1 MAEAKTQGKFAG
13 LNEALA
19 ELKLSLIPPYD
30 DDDDWGVYSGVGI
43 ISVFSSL
50 NDVYSAI
57 ALITFL
63 KNKEELIAIK
73 KGSLKHS
80 DCVSTLPIKDVS
92 ETIKL
97 ALNEEEDSLNKRVI
111 ANTFYWLDSHGDV
124 HVKGTFTKSIKE
136 NVGKIFHFD
145 NHNHSFAAK
154 VGNVKS
160 VKEVSIKW
168 HDLGIDKE
176 GKTICVIGESELIED
191 YNCQVFDAYKNNE
204 ITQHSVGMIYVKMD
218 LAVNNPTETE
228 YYKNWND
235 IYPLLG
241 NQEDADSRGYFWVIR
256 EAKLKE
262 YSCVLWDG
270 SNSLT
275 PTLENKTEAV
285 DDTAEK
291 EEAEKS
297 LRKEQEKLLKELLNK
312 F

>member
-1 MAEAKTQGKFAG
+1 MTIHE
-13 LNEALA
+13 
-19 ELKLSLIPPYD
+19 
-30 DDDDWGVYSGVGI
+30 I
-43 ISVFSSL
+43 I
-50 NDVYSAI
+50 
-57 ALITFL
+57 

-73 KGSLKHS
+73 KSAIKHS

-97 ALNEEEDSLNKRVI
+97 AMDGEESANKRVI
-111 ANTFYWLDSHGDV
+111 ANTYYWLDSHGDV

-136 NVGKIFHFD
+136 NIGKIFHFD
-145 NHNHSFAAK
+145 NHNHSFSAK

-160 VKEVSIKW
+160 VKEVSLNW
-168 HDLGIDKE
+168 SDLGINKE

-228 YYKNWND
+228 YYKNWTD

-241 NQEDADSRGYFWVIR
+241 NQEEADKRGYFWVIR

-275 PTLENKTEAV
+275 PTIEDKTEAV
-285 DDTAEK
+285 EDTTEIK
-291 EEAEKS
+291 EPSIDTQSEQQ
-297 LRKEQEKLLKELLNK
+297 KELLKELLNK